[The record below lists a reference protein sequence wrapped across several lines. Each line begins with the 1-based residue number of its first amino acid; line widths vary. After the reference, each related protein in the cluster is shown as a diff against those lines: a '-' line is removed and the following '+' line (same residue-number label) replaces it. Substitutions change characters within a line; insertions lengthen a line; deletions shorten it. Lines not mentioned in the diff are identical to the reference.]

1 MYMRLTIAAAMVP
14 FALPAVASAQT
25 APAPAAMPAPAATPA
40 PAAPAATSKFS
51 IDTPIQELYADP
63 APKAVMDK
71 HMPGLTAIPQ
81 YEMIKAISLRQLQPY
96 SDGKLT
102 DEILAAVEAD
112 LVKIK

>member
-1 MYMRLTIAAAMVP
+1 MHLRLTIAAAILP

-25 APAPAAMPAPAATPA
+25 APAPAPAPAAA
-40 PAAPAATSKFS
+40 SKFS
-51 IDTPIQELYADP
+51 IDTPIQDLYADP
-63 APKAVMDK
+63 AAKAVMDK
-71 HMPGLTAIPQ
+71 HLPGLTTIPQ

-102 DEILAAVEAD
+102 DALLAAVEAD